1 MKKLTT
7 IAAGIVLAAGLAGG
21 LAACGTAAPSA
32 PEAVVTVTAVP
43 TPTPTVTKT
52 VTPTPTPTVTKT
64 RIVVT
69 PVYVAPASPALTDCG
84 NYLYVNADTSC
95 SFALNVEENYT
106 GLGADYANSPVTGL
120 NYIMNCVAGTD
131 NEGSSGQ
138 SVECTGGNN
147 AYVMWPAN

>member
-7 IAAGIVLAAGLAGG
+7 IAAGIVLAIGVAGG
-21 LAACGTAAPSA
+21 LAACGTVAPSA
-32 PEAVVTVTAVP
+32 PAAVATVTAVP
-43 TPTPTVTKT
+43 TTKATVTRT

-64 RIVVT
+64 VVT
-69 PVYVAPASPALTDCG
+69 PVYVAPAPPALTDCG

-95 SFALNVEENYT
+95 SFALNVEENFT

-131 NEGSSGQ
+131 NEGGSGQ
-138 SVECTGGNN
+138 SVECTGGTN

>member
-1 MKKLTT
+1 MNRT
-7 IAAGIVLAAGLAGG
+7 IAGLGTLALIGS
-21 LAACGTAAPSA
+21 LAACGSTPAPAAAPRTA
-32 PEAVVTVTAVP
+32 VTVTA
-43 TPTPTVTKT
+43 TPTPTVTRT

-64 RIVVT
+64 VVT
-69 PVYVAPASPALTDCG
+69 PVYVAPAPPALTDCG

-95 SFALNVEENYT
+95 SFALNVEESYT
-106 GLGADYANSPVTGL
+106 GLGADYAYSPVTGL

-131 NEGSSGQ
+131 NEGGSGQ